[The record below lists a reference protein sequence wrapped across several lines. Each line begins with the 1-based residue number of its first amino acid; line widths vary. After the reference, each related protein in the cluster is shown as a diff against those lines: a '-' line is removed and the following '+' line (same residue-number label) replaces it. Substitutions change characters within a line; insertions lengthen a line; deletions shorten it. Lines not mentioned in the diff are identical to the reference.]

1 MQSIL
6 DAGLSL
12 ESDATF
18 SVLSRERNRAET
30 RNASPVRWKSVAE
43 RVNGR
48 EVGIPCQAAG
58 EFTQ

>member
-18 SVLSRERNRAET
+18 SVLSRERNRAE
-30 RNASPVRWKSVAE
+30 NASPGRWKSVAE
-43 RVNGR
+43 RVNGP

-58 EFTQ
+58 EFAQ